1 MTAPTRPSAA
11 PQSRSPQDPATR
23 SSAEL
28 IRAEAPVLAHN
39 YHPLPVVVAR
49 AEGVWVEDVEGRRY
63 LDMLAGYSA
72 LNFGHRHPALIEAA
86 HRQLDQVTLTSRAF
100 HHDRLAGFAEELAAL
115 TGLDMVLPMNTG
127 AEAVESGIK
136 VARKWAYDVKGV
148 APDQATIV
156 VAADNFHGRTT
167 TLVSFST
174 DPQARA
180 GYGPYTPGFRVVPY
194 NDLAALEAAV
204 DETTAAV
211 LIEPIQGE
219 AGVVIPDDGYLTGV
233 RELTRRT
240 GCLFIA
246 DEIQSGLGRTGRT
259 LAVEHE
265 GVVPDVLL
273 LGKALGGGIVPVSA
287 VVARREVLEVLH
299 PGEHGSTFGGNPL
312 ATAVGSAVIGLLST
326 GEYQRR
332 ATELGEVLRTGLDG
346 LVGKGVTG
354 YRARGLWAGVD
365 VDPALGT
372 GRAISERLMREGV
385 LVKDTHGSTIR
396 LAPPLTIEKG
406 ELSSAVEALG
416 RVLSE

>member
-1 MTAPTRPSAA
+1 MTAPAHARTSA
-11 PQSRSPQDPATR
+11 D
-23 SSAEL
+23 L
-28 IRAEAPVLAHN
+28 IRAEEPVLAHN

-49 AEGVWVEDVEGRRY
+49 AEGAWVEDVEGRRY

-72 LNFGHRHPALIEAA
+72 LNFGHRHPALIQAA
-86 HRQLDQVTLTSRAF
+86 HDQLDRLTLTSRAF
-100 HHDRLAGFAEELAAL
+100 HNDRLAEFAERLAAL

-148 APDQATIV
+148 PEGQATIV

-167 TLVSFST
+167 TIVSFST
-174 DPQARA
+174 DETARA
-180 GYGPYTPGFRVVPY
+180 GFGPFTPGFRIVPY
-194 NDLAALEAAV
+194 NDLAALEEAV

-219 AGVVIPDDGYLTGV
+219 AGVIIPDEGYLAGV
-233 RELTRRT
+233 RELTRRK

-265 GVVPDVLL
+265 SVVPDVLL

-287 VVARREVLEVLH
+287 VVARREVMGVLG

-312 ATAVGSAVIGLLST
+312 AAAVGTAVVGLLET
-326 GEYQRR
+326 GEFQRR
-332 ATELGEVLRTGLDG
+332 ADELGLVLREGLEALRG
-346 LVGKGVTG
+346 HGVSG
-354 YRARGLWAGVD
+354 FRARGLWAGVD

-372 GRAISERLMREGV
+372 GREISERLMREGI

-396 LAPPLTIEKG
+396 LAPPLTVTAD
-406 ELSSAVEALG
+406 ELRSALG
-416 RVLSE
+416 TLEKVLGQAG

>member
-1 MTAPTRPSAA
+1 MTVATG
-11 PQSRSPQDPATR
+11 RSLR

-28 IRAEAPVLAHN
+28 IRAEEPVLAHN

-49 AEGVWVEDVEGRRY
+49 AEGAWVEDVEGRRY

-72 LNFGHRHPALIEAA
+72 LNFGHRHPALVEAA
-86 HRQLDQVTLTSRAF
+86 HRQLDQLTLTSRAF
-100 HHDRLAGFAEELAAL
+100 HNDRLAAFAESVAAL

-127 AEAVESGIK
+127 AEAVESAVK
-136 VARKWAYDVKGV
+136 VARKWAYEVKGV
-148 APDQATIV
+148 PDGRATIV

-167 TLVSFST
+167 TIVSFST
-174 DPQARA
+174 DETARA
-180 GYGPYTPGFRVVPY
+180 GFGPFTPGFRVVPY

-219 AGVVIPDDGYLTGV
+219 AGVVIPDDGYLRGL
-233 RELTRRT
+233 REVTRRA

-265 GVVPDVLL
+265 DVVPDVVL

-287 VVARREVLEVLH
+287 VVARREVLQVLR

-312 ATAVGSAVIGLLST
+312 AAAVGSAVVELLET
-326 GEYQRR
+326 GEFQRR
-332 ATELGEVLRTGLDG
+332 AQEAGVLLRDGLSA
-346 LVGKGVTG
+346 LVGKGVRG
-354 YRARGLWAGVD
+354 FRARGLWAGVD
-365 VDPALGT
+365 IDPALGT
-372 GRAISERLMREGV
+372 GREISESLMREGI

-396 LAPPLTIEKG
+396 LAPPLTITNED
-406 ELSSAVEALG
+406 LQMALG
-416 RVLSE
+416 TLESVLRKGA